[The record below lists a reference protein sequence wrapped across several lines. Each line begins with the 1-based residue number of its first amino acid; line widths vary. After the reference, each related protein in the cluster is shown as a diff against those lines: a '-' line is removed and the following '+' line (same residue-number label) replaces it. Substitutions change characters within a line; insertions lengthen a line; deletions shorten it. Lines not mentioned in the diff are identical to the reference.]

1 MARAITIIETLED
14 GSVNTETH
22 EVADVKS
29 VFVKHIDE
37 NNSEVFYQNEN
48 KEMISLGM
56 KGGMVSV
63 SFGDLL
69 KEVEATEEVP
79 TEEPKKSKKKK

>member
-1 MARAITIIETLED
+1 MARGITIIETLQD

-63 SFGDLL
+63 SFGELL
-69 KEVEATEEVP
+69 EEVP
-79 TEEPKKSKKKK
+79 TEEVQSKENKKSKKKK

>member
-1 MARAITIIETLED
+1 MARGITIIETLED

-29 VFVKHIDE
+29 VFVSHLDE
-37 NNSEVFYQNEN
+37 NSSEVFYQNEN

-56 KGGMVSV
+56 KAGMVSV
-63 SFGDLL
+63 SFGEL
-69 KEVEATEEVP
+69 EEVQP
-79 TEEPKKSKKKK
+79 TEEPKKNKKKK

>member
-29 VFVKHIDE
+29 VFVSHLDE

-69 KEVEATEEVP
+69 EEVP
-79 TEEPKKSKKKK
+79 TEEVQPKENKKSKKKK